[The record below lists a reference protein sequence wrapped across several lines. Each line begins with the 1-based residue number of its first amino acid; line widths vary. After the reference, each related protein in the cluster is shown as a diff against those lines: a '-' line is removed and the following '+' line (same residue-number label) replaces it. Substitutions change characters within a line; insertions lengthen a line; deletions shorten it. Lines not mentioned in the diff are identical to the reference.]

1 MTFKTIV
8 DAISHSFNQNKRHTR
23 IGRFTVTRNRFKSVR
38 RSVFTI
44 VDTETGRKFLEFRI
58 GSTQVRVKL
67 FTWIGNVETIRSRT
81 VQLSDCVEKL
91 QNDEIIYREIQVFLE
106 AFRNDPEPMLLG

>member
-1 MTFKTIV
+1 MNFQMIM
-8 DAISHSFNQNKRHTR
+8 DAITHSFNQNKRHTR

-44 VDTETGRKFLEFRI
+44 VDTETDRKFLEFRI
-58 GSTQVRVKL
+58 GSTQVRVML

-91 QNDEIIYREIQVFLE
+91 QNDEIIYREIQEFLE
-106 AFRNDPEPMLLG
+106 ALQNEHTLLR

>member
-8 DAISHSFNQNKRHTR
+8 DAISHSFNQNKRRTT

-58 GSTQVRVKL
+58 GSTQVRVML

-81 VQLSDCVEKL
+81 VQLSDGVEKL

-106 AFRNDPEPMLLG
+106 AFQNDHESMLLG